1 VYAKSILT
9 GATVTDLPAADTV
22 RQPPTE
28 FFAGDRFTGLCMI
41 AAPLL
46 LATGAAL
53 LVGIYEG
60 SADDRL
66 EAFAANQ
73 ARASVA
79 VNAAIAGVVLA
90 VFAVAGVAVM
100 VARHRPG
107 LGRAGGT
114 LTIIGLFGPAFF
126 LGINHVGIQLADLA
140 DRPGAARVFENAE
153 TTPNI
158 VNLAGPALLVGFVL
172 LAVGTAK
179 TGVLPRPR
187 SWALGAAAL
196 IPIGLISGFVIISV
210 IACLALAAALV
221 PLGFRL
227 LR

>member
-1 VYAKSILT
+1 MTELHT
-9 GATVTDLPAADTV
+9 PETV
-22 RQPPTE
+22 REQPNE
-28 FFAGDRFTGLCMI
+28 FLAGNRFTGVCMI

-46 LATGAAL
+46 LTAGAAL

-60 SADDRL
+60 SAGDQL
-66 EAFAANQ
+66 GAFAAEE
-73 ARASVA
+73 ARATAA
-79 VNAAIAGVVLA
+79 VNVAIAGVVLA
-90 VFAVAGVAVM
+90 AFAVAGVAAS

-126 LGINHVGIQLADLA
+126 LGIDHVGIQLADLA
-140 DRPGAARVFENAE
+140 DRAGAVLVFENAE

-158 VNLAGPALLVGFVL
+158 VNLAGPALIVGLVL

-187 SWALGAAAL
+187 SWALGTAAFA
-196 IPIGLISGFVIISV
+196 PIGLISGFVIISV
-210 IACLALAAALV
+210 VAWLGLAVALV

-227 LR
+227 LRR